1 MNLAKQLETLT
12 AQCHRLKG
20 RQDSQIATLK
30 EMGLNSV
37 AEAKAKLEELN
48 KEIADLESTITEQ
61 YTKFMADYGDVLA
74 SLGS

>member
-1 MNLAKQLETLT
+1 
-12 AQCHRLKG
+12 
-20 RQDSQIATLK
+20 
-30 EMGLNSV
+30 MGLNSV

-61 YTKFMADYGDVLA
+61 YTKFMADYGHVLA